1 MNTLLNKNRGFTLV
15 EVLLSITILSIVILV
30 VSSVLA
36 NNATYT
42 KMADNK
48 LPAIQ
53 IANSILQVYQQK
65 SFTDLEP
72 EIGKKEQVNIQ
83 DVLGLDS
90 SSEVSQYKAYV
101 EISKNEDS
109 RLTNRLLLVKVSV
122 ETNGDSG
129 NATELEG
136 YVKQ

>member
-30 VSSVLA
+30 VGSVLA